1 VFYLVSLDSESL
13 TPTSLDSATSPPL
26 ISLRCIPPCTI
37 PTQSFPLNHFHSIF
51 SPPPVSSL
59 FIPLFVT
66 PRVVARPSR
75 IYPAVPTDIH
85 RLPPPSHH
93 SIPYKHF
100 FICWLWERDTILTN
114 QYVTFG
120 PGRITSESVRT
131 LKILDVTT
139 RTENRQFLY
148 PCFTMPQSTGPQ
160 NEKQG
165 WLRNDPL
172 LKEIV
177 CPKLTA
183 SGFPWC
189 YVSLLI
195 Q

>member
-1 VFYLVSLDSESL
+1 MHSSLHYTNPVLPSKSFSFHFL
-13 TPTSLDSATSPPL
+13 TPS
-26 ISLRCIPPCTI
+26 
-37 PTQSFPLNHFHSIF
+37 SFI
-51 SPPPVSSL
+51 V
-59 FIPLFVT
+59 
-66 PRVVARPSR
+66 
-75 IYPAVPTDIH
+75 IYPSLCNPTGRGTSKPHLPRRPDWH
-85 RLPPPSHH
+85 PPPPPSPH
-93 SIPYKHF
+93 SIPYKHVV
-100 FICWLWERDTILTN
+100 ICWLWERDTILTN

-139 RTENRQFLY
+139 RTENRQILY

-160 NEKQG
+160 NEMQG

-172 LKEIV
+172 FKEIV
-177 CPKLTA
+177 CPKLIA